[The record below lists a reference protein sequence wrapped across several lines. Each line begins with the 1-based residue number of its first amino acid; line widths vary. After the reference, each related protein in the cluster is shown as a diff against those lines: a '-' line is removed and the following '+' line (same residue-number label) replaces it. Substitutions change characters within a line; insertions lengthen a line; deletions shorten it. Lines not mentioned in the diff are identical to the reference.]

1 MVFRG
6 TSAVLPRFFRGAV
19 GTALFV
25 AVAFSVARAAV
36 GPHGDSKCAPVPK
49 IENRAHISSALAS
62 AVAPRHFGILGSCPL
77 GGILQAL
84 GRTIVLLLSLYVFA
98 FAVVTAVGLPRW
110 SSAGL
115 QRFFRGS
122 SAAR

>member
-49 IENRAHISSALAS
+49 IENRAHIYSALAS
-62 AVAPRHFGILGSCPL
+62 AVLPRWRLLGLDSYEILEVLP
-77 GGILQAL
+77 
-84 GRTIVLLLSLYVFA
+84 VLLL
-98 FAVVTAVGLPRW
+98 
-110 SSAGL
+110 
-115 QRFFRGS
+115 
-122 SAAR
+122 

>member
-1 MVFRG
+1 MGPGAQNWKSGPHIFRFGFRG
-6 TSAVLPRFFRGAV
+6 S
-19 GTALFV
+19 
-25 AVAFSVARAAV
+25 
-36 GPHGDSKCAPVPK
+36 
-49 IENRAHISSALAS
+49 S

-110 SSAGL
+110 SSAEL
-115 QRFFRGS
+115 PRFFRGS
-122 SAAR
+122 SAVR